1 MPANQL
7 TRGQRRLVRELDDIA
22 ARLRMNYREIKDY
35 EPAERTPRLKLT
47 RDFLIRGE
55 IVLAYTFIDENL
67 NVILCH
73 HFFGRKY
80 NYKKLWKTK
89 RFKNFNYFFLEKL
102 SLMEKLAYV
111 RAIKEVPRTIRH
123 NVEQLNNLR
132 NGIAHAFFPQN
143 LRSAKPK
150 WKGIDVF
157 SVQGVER
164 LLEDLADIDSHLIWW
179 AYGIRY

>member
-1 MPANQL
+1 MPAKQL

-35 EPAERTPRLKLT
+35 EPAERTPRLKLI
-47 RDFLIRGE
+47 RDHLIRGE

-67 NVILCH
+67 NAILCH
-73 HFFGRKY
+73 HFFGRKL
-80 NYKKLWKTK
+80 NFMKLWKTK
-89 RFKNFNYFFLEKL
+89 RFKNFNHFFLEKL

-111 RAIKEVPRTIRH
+111 RAIKEVPKTIRH
-123 NVEQLNNLR
+123 DVELLNNLR
-132 NGIAHAFFPQN
+132 NGVAHAFFPEN

-150 WKGIDVF
+150 WKGLDVF

-164 LLEDLADIDSHLIWW
+164 FLDDLADIDTYFLWR
-179 AYGIRY
+179 AYGVKY